1 MNMLEKIN
9 QLANELEKSTQS
21 ELTQFMDEYEEFRNE
36 VIYNQS
42 KKEIGFSVNFN
53 FIESNEFKVFSS
65 KASRRDTALM
75 NKVVIKGMKELF
87 MRKANLTSEQ
97 KLDAFLQAS

>member
-9 QLANELEKSTQS
+9 QLANQLEKSTQL
-21 ELTQFMDEYEEFRNE
+21 ELTQFMEEYEEFRNE

-53 FIESNEFKVFSS
+53 FIETNEFKVFSS
-65 KASRRDTALM
+65 KVSRRDTALV
-75 NKVVIKGMKELF
+75 NKVDKKGMKELL
-87 MRKANLTSEQ
+87 MGKANLDSV
-97 KLDAFLQAS
+97 KRLDAFLQAS